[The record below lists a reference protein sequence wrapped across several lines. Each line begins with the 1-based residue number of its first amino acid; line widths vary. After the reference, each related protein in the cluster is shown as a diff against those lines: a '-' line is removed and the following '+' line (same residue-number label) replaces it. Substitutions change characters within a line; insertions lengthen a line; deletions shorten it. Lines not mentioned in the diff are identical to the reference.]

1 MTNEILVREFM
12 QRIWNEKN
20 LKDIPKYLAS
30 EYTIYLDNADPW
42 EGKTLQH
49 DEFATRLQHTFDPF
63 PDVHFDIKTAV
74 SDGNVVAITWIM
86 TGTNTGKIGEWP
98 ATNKKIE
105 AEGMTFYHIK
115 DGKIAGHTQ
124 AYDRTS
130 IMKQLGFI
138 Q

>member
-49 DEFATRLQHTFDPF
+49 DEFATRLQHTFGPF
-63 PDVHFDIKTAV
+63 PDVHFDIRTAV
-74 SDGNVVAITWIM
+74 SDGNIVAITWIM